1 MEVEADEALKKE
13 PSPKWPTGEEERGA
27 DPMEEEG
34 GTSFKEILL
43 NRRKNDEGVEVILE
57 NLIWKRKTFW

>member
-1 MEVEADEALKKE
+1 
-13 PSPKWPTGEEERGA
+13 
-27 DPMEEEG
+27 MEEEA

-57 NLIWKRKTFW
+57 DFEMEEEEVLVRLGQICRM